1 MHWLC
6 GNSQHKMKRVTFVS
20 LTCALQKS
28 LNRWFK
34 MVLFHR
40 KCICY
45 MHNCIQ
51 LYTLYQF
58 INYAA
63 FNLFEFSICWGDR
76 DCIKIKCYLT
86 IFLTINWYI
95 PTSFW
100 AASAC
105 STSDIS
111 LLFSR
116 SLVAGVRWSSSRSG
130 IFLVKKAWHWLRLT
144 TLLVAYNII
153 VIQYIRKIHISWF
166 CHLHED
172 LILEC
177 GSKVFF

>member
-1 MHWLC
+1 MYLLH
-6 GNSQHKMKRVTFVS
+6 
-20 LTCALQKS
+20 A
-28 LNRWFK
+28 
-34 MVLFHR
+34 
-40 KCICY
+40 
-45 MHNCIQ
+45 Q
-51 LYTLYQF
+51 LYTVIHLVPVHKLCYVLPLWIFYLLGWQRLYK
-58 INYAA
+58 NKV
-63 FNLFEFSICWGDR
+63 LFDDISNDKFV
-76 DCIKIKCYLT
+76 
-86 IFLTINWYI
+86 I

-144 TLLVAYNII
+144 TLLVAYNNI
-153 VIQYIRKIHISWF
+153 VIWTVQYIRKIHISWF

>member
-1 MHWLC
+1 MYLLH
-6 GNSQHKMKRVTFVS
+6 
-20 LTCALQKS
+20 A
-28 LNRWFK
+28 
-34 MVLFHR
+34 
-40 KCICY
+40 
-45 MHNCIQ
+45 Q
-51 LYTLYQF
+51 LYTVIHFVPVHKLCCVLTLWIFYLLGWQRLY
-58 INYAA
+58 
-63 FNLFEFSICWGDR
+63 
-76 DCIKIKCYLT
+76 KIKCYLT
-86 IFLTINWYI
+86 IYLTVNWYI

-130 IFLVKKAWHWLRLT
+130 IFLVKKAWHWLT
-144 TLLVAYNII
+144 TLLVAYNNI
-153 VIQYIRKIHISWF
+153 VIWTVQYIRKIHISWF